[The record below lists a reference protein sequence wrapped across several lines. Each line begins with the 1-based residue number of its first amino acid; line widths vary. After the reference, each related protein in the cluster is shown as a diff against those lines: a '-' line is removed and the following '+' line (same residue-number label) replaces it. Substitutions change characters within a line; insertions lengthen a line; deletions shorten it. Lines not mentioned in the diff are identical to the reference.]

1 MHKRTVRRVLV
12 NILYSL
18 ATLGLILLIWY
29 LAAVSIDVEI
39 ILPRPSLAFRRLW
52 ELLTESVFWGNV
64 GATLLRSVLGFL
76 LALIPGVL
84 LAVAAFLFRPVYQL
98 LNPLVMVLRA
108 VPTMSVILLC
118 ILWVSSKVSPIII
131 AFLIV
136 FPVIFSAVY
145 GALCAVDHN
154 LIEMSALYRVP
165 KGRQVFSLYLPAVA
179 PEFFQAARSSVGL
192 NLKIV
197 IASEALALTKQSIG
211 NMLQESKALLDTP
224 QLFAYTIIA
233 IVLSFLLELLVE
245 AISRL
250 VVRWR

>member
-1 MHKRTVRRVLV
+1 MRKQNVKRVLE
-12 NILYSL
+12 NILYPL

-39 ILPRPSLAFRRLW
+39 ILPKPSLAFQRLW
-52 ELLTESVFWGNV
+52 ELFGDGAFWGNV

-84 LAVAAFLFRPVYQL
+84 VAVAAFLFRPVYKL
-98 LNPLVMVLRA
+98 LNPLIMVLRA

-118 ILWVSSKVSPIII
+118 ILWVSAKISPIII

-136 FPVIFSAVY
+136 FPNVFSAVY
-145 GALCAVDHN
+145 GALCAVDRN
-154 LIEMSALYRVP
+154 LIEMSVLYRVP
-165 KGRQVFSLYLPAVA
+165 KQRQVVELYLPSVA

-233 IVLSFLLELLVE
+233 IVLSFLLELTVE
-245 AISRL
+245 GISRL

>member
-1 MHKRTVRRVLV
+1 M
-12 NILYSL
+12 
-18 ATLGLILLIWY
+18 
-29 LAAVSIDVEI
+29 
-39 ILPRPSLAFRRLW
+39 
-52 ELLTESVFWGNV
+52 
-64 GATLLRSVLGFL
+64 
-76 LALIPGVL
+76 
-84 LAVAAFLFRPVYQL
+84 
-98 LNPLVMVLRA
+98 
-108 VPTMSVILLC
+108 
-118 ILWVSSKVSPIII
+118 
-131 AFLIV
+131 
-136 FPVIFSAVY
+136 
-145 GALCAVDHN
+145 DHN